1 MSRRTVGVVL
11 TALGVVGIAG
21 SFVWKDVAEPKLVK
35 YPTDVDETPAYSGTV
50 KLYLDPASY
59 APLDPPIEA
68 PLTVSRHI
76 EAQGSESSDSLVVVA
91 ETIDLEAEGQFSGEL
106 KAQYVMDRSEIYNV
120 KDGRAWAFT
129 PDNVVDRS
137 PAFRLAFP
145 FDTPAVPTLI
155 YKNEV
160 GTTYLANPA
169 GSGEVGGL
177 NVINFTADQAKP
189 LPVSPAYLTALNAL
203 TPLPSTLTLEQLKP
217 ILKGVGLDID
227 VLLPALLPNLTPED
241 TAMLVDL
248 ASKPV
253 KLEYLFSFAGADS
266 VEPSTGS
273 IVEVRDV
280 VETLYA
286 SPDPAVLDTL
296 RQVLGR
302 YPAVPPAVDGL
313 AALEKLAA
321 SPTKVFENSFSQ
333 TPESVADIVST
344 VKDAKSKKQLAQ
356 TTVPN
361 GLLIGGIVLAVI
373 GLLLALLGRRRGRKP
388 EQIAPVA
395 RPATQ
400 ASVNLVP
407 GETIT
412 IADPAPAPA
421 PAPSPEPP
429 PPPPLN

>member
-1 MSRRTVGVVL
+1 VGVVL

-21 SFVWKDVAEPKLVK
+21 SFAWKSVAEPRLVK

-50 KLYLDPASY
+50 KIFLDPSTY

-76 EAQGSESSDSLVVVA
+76 EALGSESSDSLVVIA
-91 ETIDLEAEGQFSGEL
+91 ETIDLDAEGQFGGQL
-106 KAQYVMDRSEIYNV
+106 KSQYVMDRTEIYNV
-120 KDGRAWAFT
+120 KDDRAWAFT

-145 FDTPAVPTLI
+145 FDTPAVATLI

-160 GTTYLANPA
+160 GTTYLANPL
-169 GSGEVGGL
+169 GEGEVGGL
-177 NVINFTADQAKP
+177 SVINFAAEQTTP
-189 LPVSPAYLTALNAL
+189 LPVSPAYLAALNAL
-203 TPLPSTLTLEQLKP
+203 NPLPSSLTLDQLKP
-217 ILKGVGLDID
+217 ILKGVGIDID

-241 TAMLVDL
+241 TAALVDL
-248 ASKPV
+248 AAKPIQ
-253 KLEYLFSFAGADS
+253 LEYLFTFAGADS

-302 YPAVPPAVDGL
+302 YPAVPAAVDALAGL
-313 AALEKLAA
+313 ERLAA
-321 SPTKVFENSFSQ
+321 SPTKVFQNEFSQ
-333 TPESVADIVST
+333 TPESVADVVNT
-344 VKDAKSKKQLAQ
+344 VKDAKSMKQLAQ
-356 TTVPN
+356 TTIPN
-361 GLLIGGIVLAVI
+361 SLLIGGIVLAVI
-373 GLLLALLGRRRGRKP
+373 GLLLVLLGRRRGRKP
-388 EQIAPVA
+388 EQVAPVA

-400 ASVNLVP
+400 SSVTLVP

-412 IADPAPAPA
+412 ITDPSPASAPP
-421 PAPSPEPP
+421 PPEPP
-429 PPPPLN
+429 PPAS